1 MSQTDRII
9 RIRTLLDER
18 RVVSRSALLETL
30 EISPATLK
38 RDIAFLRDR
47 MNLPIVLDRERGGY
61 RLDPGQ
67 TSGAQYELPG
77 MWFSDKEIH
86 ALLTM
91 QHLLAN
97 LDPGGLLA
105 PHVQPLVAR
114 LDKLLGATD
123 HPADEIRR
131 RVLIVGIGKR
141 SLKLTHFENIGSA
154 LLRRKRLAIRYYA
167 RGRDEDSNREISP
180 QRLVHYR
187 ENWYLD
193 AWCHLRG
200 ALRNFAID
208 SIRHVELLTTA
219 AREVPGHTLD
229 TVLGPGYGIFAGDR
243 LQWARLRFS
252 PERSRW
258 VATEHWHPQQKGE
271 FEADGSY
278 VLEVPYADHRELV
291 MDVLKHGTHC
301 EVLGPEGLRRG
312 VGEEVRKLANK
323 YSDGSHGGSFHEP
336 PHDENGHIDPL
347 NAPETPDG
355 SQRGHGIQ
363 KHLWHAKK
371 L

>member
-9 RIRTLLDER
+9 RIRKFLDER
-18 RVVSRSALLETL
+18 RSVSRRMLLETL
-30 EISPATLK
+30 EVSPATLK
-38 RDIAFLRDR
+38 RDIAFLRNV
-47 MNLPIVLDRERGGY
+47 MNIPIAWAPELGGY
-61 RLDPGQ
+61 RLDPRL

-77 MWFSDKEIH
+77 LWFSDKEIH

-114 LDKLLGATD
+114 LNKLLGATD

-141 SLKLTHFENIGSA
+141 SLKLAHFENIGSA

-167 RGRDEDSNREISP
+167 RGRDAETAREISP

-200 ALRNFAID
+200 ALRNFAVD
-208 SIRHVELLTTA
+208 SIRQVELLDTVA
-219 AREVPGHTLD
+219 KDIPNQTLD
-229 TVLGPGYGIFAGDR
+229 TVLGPGYGIFAGNELR
-243 LQWARLRFS
+243 WARLRFS
-252 PERSRW
+252 AERARW
-258 VATEHWHPQQKGE
+258 VATEHWHPQQRGA

-278 VLEVPYADHRELV
+278 VLEVPYADHRELM

-301 EVLGPEGLRRG
+301 EVLGPEGLRR
-312 VGEEVRKLANK
+312 VVAAEVAGMAKI
-323 YSDGSHGGSFHEP
+323 Y
-336 PHDENGHIDPL
+336 DEGK
-347 NAPETPDG
+347 
-355 SQRGHGIQ
+355 S
-363 KHLWHAKK
+363 
-371 L
+371 